1 MVAIGGNLIPPA
13 PPPIGGPPPAGPGGP
28 PPPPPLLGD
37 LGCEIIKVESPL
49 LERGAGRGPR
59 RSGYG
64 GRTNALN
71 RNKRSLTLN
80 IDTEPGRQI
89 FLRLVSEAD
98 VLIDNFRPAT
108 RLRLGLSYETLSREN
123 PRLVHCSVSGFGQ
136 TGPYKDRPGFD
147 TLAQALSGILSLVT
161 DLDSPEVVGVS
172 IVDHSTGIFAAYAVL
187 AALMARERTG
197 RGQFV
202 DVSLLRSSL
211 SFVESHIVDAIN
223 DGPPPVRDN
232 FARGRIFCFVAKDGL
247 PIAIHLSGHEK
258 SWQGLVKSV
267 DREDL
272 LPELGDRKAR
282 WERHWEI
289 QGILQQEIAKQP
301 RSHWLPILEENG
313 VPNAPAYTPDEV
325 FADPH
330 VAAMGIP
337 VTVSHPTEGDSRIV
351 GSPVQ
356 LSDTPTAVHRPA
368 PLTGEHTSEILAT
381 LGYGPDDIEELRAQ
395 HVI

>member
-1 MVAIGGNLIPPA
+1 MTAALEGIKVIDLSGHVAA
-13 PPPIGGPPPAGPGGP
+13 PYGAT
-28 PPPPPLLGD
+28 LLGD
-37 LGCEIIKVESPL
+37 LGCDIIKVESPA

-80 IDTEPGRQI
+80 IDTGPGRQI
-89 FLRLVSEAD
+89 FLRLLADAD

-108 RLRLGLSYETLSREN
+108 RLRLGLSYEALSREN

-136 TGPYKDRPGFD
+136 VGPYKDKPGFD

-223 DGPPPVRDN
+223 SGPAPVRDN

-258 SWQGLVKSV
+258 SWQGLLKSV

-272 LPELGDRKAR
+272 LTELGDRRAR

-289 QGILQQEIAKQP
+289 QGILQQEVARQP
-301 RSHWLPILEENG
+301 RAHWLPILDDNG
-313 VPNAPAYTPDEV
+313 VPNAPAYTPEEV
-325 FADPH
+325 FQDPH
-330 VAAMGIP
+330 LNAMDIP

-351 GSPVQ
+351 GSPIRM
-356 LSDTPTAVHRPA
+356 SDTPTAVHRPA

-381 LGYGPDDIEELRAQ
+381 LGYGPTDIEELRAQ

>member
-1 MVAIGGNLIPPA
+1 MSGHVAA
-13 PPPIGGPPPAGPGGP
+13 PYGAA
-28 PPPPPLLGD
+28 LLGD
-37 LGCEIIKVESPL
+37 LGCEIIKIESPSL
-49 LERGAGRGPR
+49 PRRTGRGPG

-64 GRTNALN
+64 GRANALN
-71 RNKRSLTLN
+71 RNKKSLTLD
-80 IDTEPGRQI
+80 IGTAQGRQV
-89 FLRLVSEAD
+89 LLQLLADAD
-98 VLIDNFRPAT
+98 VFIDNFRPAT
-108 RLRLGLSYETLSREN
+108 QKRLGLTYETLSKEN

-136 TGPYKDRPGFD
+136 TGPYQDKPGFD

-161 DLDSPEVVGVS
+161 DLNSPEVVGVS

-187 AALMARERTG
+187 GALMARERTG

-223 DGPPPVRDN
+223 DGPTPVRDN

-247 PIAIHLSGHEK
+247 PIVIHLGGHEEG
-258 SWQGLVKSV
+258 WHALLKSV
-267 DREDL
+267 DRQDL
-272 LPELGDRKAR
+272 ISELGDRKAR

-289 QGILQQEIAKQP
+289 QGILQQEIARQP
-301 RSHWLPILEENG
+301 RAHWLPVLDENG
-313 VPNAPAYTPDEV
+313 VPNAPAYTPEEV
-325 FADPH
+325 FEDPQ

-351 GSPVQ
+351 GSPVR

-368 PLTGEHTSEILAT
+368 PLTGEHTSEILAA
-381 LGYGPDDIEELRAQ
+381 LGYGPGDIEELRAQ
-395 HVI
+395 HVV